1 MVKPAATKHVVT
13 HMIGARHLSE
23 RTACKLAGISRT
35 AYRYQARLPRDGALR
50 ARLKALAVQQSAYGY
65 LLLHGILKAEG
76 LVVNKK
82 HTYRLYTEEG
92 LQVRTKKREKL
103 QRPRQPMEIPT
114 GVNQRWSMDFV
125 SDQLSDGR
133 RFRVL
138 NVVDDFSRE
147 MVGQLVSVS
156 ITGAQVARFL
166 NELFENRSAPRKII
180 CDNGTE
186 FTSKVMFF
194 WSRES
199 GVKLGFIQPGKPTQN
214 AFVESLNGKFRNE
227 CLNRH
232 WFRTMEEAKVEVRQW
247 QNQYNNVRPRSSL
260 NYLPPVVF
268 ANKTAINYGN
278 LIQVV
283 VLS

>member
-1 MVKPAATKHVVT
+1 M
-13 HMIGARHLSE
+13 
-23 RTACKLAGISRT
+23 
-35 AYRYQARLPRDGALR
+35 
-50 ARLKALAVQQSAYGY
+50 
-65 LLLHGILKAEG
+65 
-76 LVVNKK
+76 NKK
-82 HTYRLYTEEG
+82 HTYRLYTEER
-92 LQVRTKKREKL
+92 LQVRTKKRKKL
-103 QRPRQPMEIPT
+103 QRPRQPMEVPT
-114 GVNQRWSMDFV
+114 RVNQRWSMDFV
-125 SDQLSDGR
+125 SDQLSNGR

-166 NELFENRSAPRKII
+166 SEQLERRDKPRKII

-186 FTSKVMFF
+186 FTSKAMFF

-232 WFRTMEEAKVEVRQW
+232 WFRTMQEAKLEVMQW
-247 QNQYNNVRPRSSL
+247 QYQYNNVRPHSSL
-260 NYLPPVVF
+260 NYLPPVAF
-268 ANKTAINYGN
+268 AEKAA
-278 LIQVV
+278 
-283 VLS
+283 

>member
-1 MVKPAATKHVVT
+1 MVKPAATKHVAT
-13 HMIGARHLSE
+13 HMIEAGHLSE
-23 RTACKLAGISRT
+23 RTACKLVGISRT

-92 LQVRTKKREKL
+92 LQVRTKKRKKL

-147 MVGQLVSVS
+147 MVGQLVFVS

-166 NELFENRSAPRKII
+166 NELFEHRSAPRKII

-186 FTSKVMFF
+186 FTSKAMFF

-232 WFRTMEEAKVEVRQW
+232 WFRTMREAKVEVMQW
-247 QNQYNNVRPRSSL
+247 QHQYNNVRPHSSL

-268 ANKTAINYGN
+268 ANKAA
-278 LIQVV
+278 
-283 VLS
+283 